1 MYPDPE
7 RQIIHMKHHCVGF
20 MVMFKNIN
28 FLLTEQ
34 VAIKGNEYIL
44 LWGSDIIDLAMLGLY
59 KSNLGANTTQY
70 DSSLDT

>member
-44 LWGSDIIDLAMLGLY
+44 LWGSGSIDLAMLGLY
-59 KSNLGANTTQY
+59 KSNLGANITQY

>member
-1 MYPDPE
+1 
-7 RQIIHMKHHCVGF
+7 MKHHYVGF

-59 KSNLGANTTQY
+59 KSNLGANITQY

>member
-7 RQIIHMKHHCVGF
+7 RQIIHMKHHCVGL

-34 VAIKGNEYIL
+34 EAIKGNEYIL
-44 LWGSDIIDLAMLGLY
+44 LWGSGNIDLAMLGLY
-59 KSNLGANTTQY
+59 KSNLGANITQY

>member
-1 MYPDPE
+1 
-7 RQIIHMKHHCVGF
+7 

-59 KSNLGANTTQY
+59 KSNLGANITQY